1 MHVAFDIDGT
11 LDTDPVNMAS
21 LLSALHQCGHRIS
34 ILTGSSNEVPG
45 KQDVQDKINFLRK
58 LGMDPMWD
66 TLVVIGDPPH
76 AAKAKWCKDNGV
88 DILFDNSVQNAK
100 LASEHTLV
108 MLPWNSK
115 QD

>member
-11 LDTDPVNMAS
+11 LDTNKVDMAS
-21 LLSALHQCGHRIS
+21 LLSALHSAGHRIS
-34 ILTGSSNEVPG
+34 IVTGSSSPIPG
-45 KQDVQDKINFLRK
+45 KQDVADKMDYLRS
-58 LGMDPMWD
+58 LGMDDYWD

-76 AAKAKWCKDNGV
+76 AAKAEWCKKNNV
-88 DILFDNSVQNAK
+88 DMLFDNSVQNAK
-100 LASEHTLV
+100 LASKYTLV